1 MKSKHSDNSNL
12 YDLAINQPQSFA
24 TIWAKTETVLN
35 ADFDNERFN
44 HYKKAVK
51 NQAIKLFNS
60 GLYRPLSIHG
70 WQCKLLNTA
79 LQLCKPKTAYIPLW
93 KERQNEQQAKFSKI
107 DKLALSF
114 QTA

>member
-1 MKSKHSDNSNL
+1 MKTEKSNNSK
-12 YDLAINQPQSFA
+12 YDFAINQPQFFA
-24 TIWAKTETVLN
+24 TVWAKTETALN

-44 HYKKAVK
+44 HYKIAVK
-51 NQAIKLFNS
+51 KQAIKLFNS

-79 LQLCKPKTAYIPLW
+79 LQLCKPC
-93 KERQNEQQAKFSKI
+93 KERQNEQRSKFSKI